1 MQNGNSESLL
11 SAATLEKT
19 ALVSSFFLKHRSVD
33 LATCNLAKFRSSEL
47 VTRKRF
53 EVLLGDCCSLLELN
67 ESGALP
73 PRNEEKTAYG
83 ASSVVKA

>member
-19 ALVSSFFLKHRSVD
+19 AFLKHRSVD

-73 PRNEEKTAYG
+73 PRNEGKTAYG